1 MLHEANLPFYFSS
14 FDQLTQ
20 CDVLHLLMSWG
31 RLATSNGGRIHEHAI
46 KRVVVG
52 LIPLKLHPECFW
64 KKGNLIKIKRNN
76 LKWYISSYLCPKIDL
91 PGLSEAMSNPPPLWN
106 SWAFDSLPLHPS
118 GISNFLRGGS
128 LDILWNH
135 TMKESPHLLFLW
147 IRYFFK
153 YNYTVLV

>member
-52 LIPLKLHPECFW
+52 LIPLKLHPERFW

-76 LKWYISSYLCPKIDL
+76 LKWYISSYLCPKNDL

-106 SWAFDSLPLHPS
+106 SWAFDSPPLHPS

-153 YNYTVLV
+153 CNYTVLV